1 MAPTTKGDVRT
12 LKVQLWPTA
21 RIVPSVQVPGFTLKL
36 PLSPNASNEISVNAS
51 LPVLVSVTV
60 SSLVVPTG
68 TCPTVTTLGD
78 NVSADVVPANAVG
91 TATTST
97 ATNAA
102 TTAVTARR
110 IMIPP

>member
-21 RIVPSVQVPGFTLKL
+21 SIVPSIQVPGFTLKL
-36 PLSPNASNEISVNAS
+36 PLSPNASNEVSVNAS

-60 SSLVVPTG
+60 SSLVDPTG
-68 TCPTVTTLGD
+68 TCPTATTLGD
-78 NVSADVVPANAVG
+78 KVSADVPANAVG